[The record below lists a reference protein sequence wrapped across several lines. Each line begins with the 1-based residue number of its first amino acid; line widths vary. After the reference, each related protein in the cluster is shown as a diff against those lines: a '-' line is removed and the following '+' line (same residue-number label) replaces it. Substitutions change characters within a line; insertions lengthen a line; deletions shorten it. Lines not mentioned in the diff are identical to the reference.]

1 MPQCHRGKFPEQYY
15 NLWWDLE
22 GRVILEVLFGPDL
35 LWESE
40 HLYLATGGLG
50 DHERVRSPR

>member
-22 GRVILEVLFGPDL
+22 GRAILEIIFGPDL

-40 HLYLATGGLG
+40 DLYLA
-50 DHERVRSPR
+50 RWIRRSRRRKIT